1 MSCTLHRDAER
12 DLGNAARFYRT
23 RRLFPRNTICG
34 GCRGSG
40 RLQRNPGCPAAAP
53 EPSFTPPFT
62 LPSAVQQT
70 GSQSDRAA
78 HESCVGSTAAAGS
91 APHTHD
97 FAARSP
103 ARGPRLLVPEH
114 RRMSTPARVGWS
126 APSNPD
132 AGVDRRDVYR
142 GLPPNVNATHSAS
155 KAEEPSLRT
164 LPEAPDRRCDAEC

>member
-1 MSCTLHRDAER
+1 MISAM
-12 DLGNAARFYRT
+12 
-23 RRLFPRNTICG
+23 RR
-34 GCRGSG
+34 
-40 RLQRNPGCPAAAP
+40 
-53 EPSFTPPFT
+53 SFTEPADFFRETRSAVGVGGAAGCSAILGAQQRRQNHRSRHLSPFT
-62 LPSAVQQT
+62 LHSAVHQA

>member
-1 MSCTLHRDAER
+1 MISAMRRGFTEPADFSRETRSAVGVGGAAGCSAILGAQQQRQNHRSR
-12 DLGNAARFYRT
+12 HL
-23 RRLFPRNTICG
+23 
-34 GCRGSG
+34 S
-40 RLQRNPGCPAAAP
+40 
-53 EPSFTPPFT
+53 PFT

-70 GSQSDRAA
+70 GFQSDRAA